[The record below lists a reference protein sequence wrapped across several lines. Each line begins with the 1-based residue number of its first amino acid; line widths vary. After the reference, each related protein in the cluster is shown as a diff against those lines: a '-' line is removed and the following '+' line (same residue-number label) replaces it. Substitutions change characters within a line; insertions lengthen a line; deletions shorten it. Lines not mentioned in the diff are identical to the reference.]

1 MSKKKD
7 KVGIGI
13 VTCDRPDYLANLLS
27 SLFKDKICFDSLVVV
42 NDGKQI
48 SKLNLPSGV
57 LINNDTN
64 IGVGKSKNK
73 AMQHL
78 LDEGCDY
85 IFIIEDDLLVKS
97 VDVFDTYIN
106 ASKETGIQHFNYG
119 PGTPFNRKQD
129 IINYDL
135 HNRHL
140 LNTES
145 KPNPKI
151 TIDYGN
157 NVKIDLYE
165 HIAGLFSFFTR
176 DILLKVGLNDEQFYN
191 AWEHVD
197 HTYRIINQQGH
208 PPFWWFAD
216 IHNSVSFLSIPSD
229 SIDRSSTAEN
239 KEKWF
244 INIKEGREIYK
255 KKHGTYPNMTPMAPK
270 EEVLKNLKVIKSKWK
285 I

>member
-7 KVGIGI
+7 KIGVGII
-13 VTCDRPDYLANLLS
+13 TCNRPDYLQNLLET
-27 SLFKDKICFDSLVVV
+27 LVPCIDNIDSLVVI
-42 NDGKQI
+42 NDGEAI
-48 SKLNLPSGV
+48 DNIPIGV
-57 LINNDTN
+57 LLNNDVN

-73 AMQHL
+73 AMQYL
-78 LDEGCDY
+78 LDEECEY
-85 IFIIEDDLLVKS
+85 IFIIEDDLLIKNP
-97 VDVFDTYIN
+97 DVFNAYIK

-129 IINYDL
+129 IVNYDL

-140 LNTES
+140 LSTES

-151 TIDYGN
+151 TIDYSN
-157 NVKIDLYE
+157 NVKVDLYE

-176 DILLKVGLNDEQFYN
+176 KILKEVGLNDEEFYN

-197 HTYRIINQQGH
+197 HTHRIINHKGH

-216 IHNSVSFLSIPSD
+216 IHDSVDYLTIPTD
-229 SIDRSSTAEN
+229 SIDRSSTAN
-239 KEKWF
+239 DKDKWF
-244 INIKEGREIYK
+244 ASIRAGRELYK
-255 KKHGTYPNMTPMAPK
+255 TKHGAYPNMTHLLSKDSMIQSLK
-270 EEVLKNLKVIKSKWK
+270 EIRAKWK

>member
-1 MSKKKD
+1 MSKKRD
-7 KVGIGI
+7 KIGVGII
-13 VTCDRPDYLANLLS
+13 TCNRPDYLQNLLET
-27 SLFKDKICFDSLVVV
+27 LVPCMDNIDNLVVI
-42 NDGKQI
+42 NDGVAI
-48 SKLNLPSGV
+48 DNIPIGV
-57 LINNDTN
+57 LLNNDVN

-78 LDEGCDY
+78 LDEECEY
-85 IFIIEDDLLVKS
+85 IFIIEDDLLIKNP
-97 VDVFDTYIN
+97 DVFNVYIN

-129 IINYDL
+129 IVNYDL

-140 LNTES
+140 LSTES

-151 TIDYGN
+151 TIDYSN

-176 DILLKVGLNDEQFYN
+176 KILEEVGLNDEKFYN

-197 HTYRIINQQGH
+197 HTHRIINHKGH

-216 IHNSVSFLSIPSD
+216 IHNSVDYLTIPTD
-229 SIDRSSTAEN
+229 SIDRSSTSN
-239 KEKWF
+239 DKDKWF
-244 INIKEGREIYK
+244 ASIRAGRELYK
-255 KKHGTYPNMTPMAPK
+255 IKHGAYPNMTPLLSKDSMIQSLK
-270 EEVLKNLKVIKSKWK
+270 EIRAKWK

>member
-1 MSKKKD
+1 MSIRD
-7 KVGIGI
+7 KIGVGI
-13 VTCDRPDYLANLLS
+13 VTCNRQDYLQNLLQTLS
-27 SLFKDKICFDSLVVV
+27 QCNNIIDKLVIV
-42 NDGKQI
+42 NDGDSI
-48 SKLNLPSGV
+48 EELSVGT

-73 AMQHL
+73 AMQYL
-78 LDEGCDY
+78 LDAECDY
-85 IFIIEDDLLVKS
+85 IFIIEDDLLIK
-97 VDVFDTYIN
+97 DPRVFSEYIN

-119 PGTPFNRKQD
+119 PGTPFNRKQT
-129 IINYDL
+129 IFNYDL

-140 LNTES
+140 LSTES

-151 TIDYGN
+151 TIEYKH

-176 DILLKVGLNDEQFYN
+176 KILNEVGLNDEQFYN

-197 HTYRIINQQGH
+197 HTHRIINHKGH

-216 IHNSVSFLSIPSD
+216 IHNSTDFLTIPTD
-229 SIDRSSTAEN
+229 SIDRSSTAKD

-244 INIKEGREIYK
+244 ANIQAGRELYRT
-255 KKHGTYPNMTPMAPK
+255 KHGAYPNMTPLISK
-270 EEVLKNLKVIKSKWK
+270 EGMLKSLKEIKIKWT